1 MISLSVDENRKYRA
15 AVVTVSDKG
24 FSGEREDES
33 GRVVRKM
40 LEGAG
45 IEVARTEIVPDD
57 LTALTGLL
65 EEICGKGL
73 NLIVTTGGTGL
84 SPRDVTPEATLS
96 LIEREV
102 PGMAEAMRAESLKV
116 TPHAMISRAVCGLVG
131 QTLIINL
138 PGSPKGARECLQVV
152 LPAVPHALEV
162 ASGGASE
169 CAAE

>member
-1 MISLSVDENRKYRA
+1 MSADKNREYRA

-33 GRVVRKM
+33 GRVVREM

-45 IEVARTEIVPDD
+45 IEVARTEILPDD
-57 LTALTGLL
+57 LPALRGLL
-65 EEICGKGL
+65 EEICGKGF

-96 LIEREV
+96 VIDREV
-102 PGMAEAMRAESLKV
+102 PGMAEVMRAESLKE
-116 TPHAMISRAVCGLVG
+116 TPHAMISRAVCGLAG
-131 QTLIINL
+131 PTLIINL

-152 LPAVPHALEV
+152 LPAVPHAIEV

-169 CAAE
+169 CAKE